1 MQCLQTTA
9 QERRVTFRG
18 LLFPLLGDEQIPRT
32 LGTEEKEREL
42 QQTRHE
48 GQTWGTESDVRLRA
62 VPPLCEHRCPSPHSL
77 SGVVSKRGA

>member
-32 LGTEEKEREL
+32 LGDRRERA
-42 QQTRHE
+42 RVAADRARR
-48 GQTWGTESDVRLRA
+48 SDLGDR
-62 VPPLCEHRCPSPHSL
+62 E
-77 SGVVSKRGA
+77 